1 MRDAHNRPME
11 WCKKVLKFRRLMAAV
26 ITSAMIF
33 LAGAASAGQNDS
45 RLDAMFNR
53 LHELD
58 DSREAQKIELA
69 IWQVWSK
76 SGSDTADLLLARGG
90 RAMTDQNF
98 DLAMEVFTALIA
110 LEPEFAEGWNKRAT
124 LHFMMGNFEASIS
137 DIERT
142 LELAPRHFG
151 ALSGLG
157 QIYTIME
164 RPKDAIE
171 AYRRGLAANPFMRG
185 ARATIEALR
194 KQIGERDI

>member
-1 MRDAHNRPME
+1 ME

-33 LAGAASAGQNDS
+33 LTGAASAGQNDS

-76 SGSDTADLLLARGG
+76 SGSETADLLLARGG

-185 ARATIEALR
+185 ARAIIEALR

>member
-33 LAGAASAGQNDS
+33 LTGAASAGQNDS

-76 SGSDTADLLLARGG
+76 SGSETADLLLARGG

-185 ARATIEALR
+185 ARAIIEALR

>member
-1 MRDAHNRPME
+1 ME

-185 ARATIEALR
+185 ARAIIEALR

>member
-1 MRDAHNRPME
+1 ME
-11 WCKKVLKFRRLMAAV
+11 WCKKVLKFGRLMASV

-90 RAMTDQNF
+90 RAMTDRNF

-185 ARATIEALR
+185 ARAIIEALR

>member
-1 MRDAHNRPME
+1 ME

-76 SGSDTADLLLARGG
+76 SGSETADLLLARGG

-185 ARATIEALR
+185 ARAIIEALR

>member
-1 MRDAHNRPME
+1 ME

-33 LAGAASAGQNDS
+33 LTGAASAGQNDS

-185 ARATIEALR
+185 ARAIIEALR